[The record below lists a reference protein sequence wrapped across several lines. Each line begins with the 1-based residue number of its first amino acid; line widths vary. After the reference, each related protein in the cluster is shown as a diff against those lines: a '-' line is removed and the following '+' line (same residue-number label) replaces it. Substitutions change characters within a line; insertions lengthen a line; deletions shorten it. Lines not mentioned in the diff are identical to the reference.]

1 MAASRL
7 AARTE
12 VPVFKF
18 GRRVVE
24 PEGEVKGSAATLRMS
39 SRASRVSRCPMG
51 GGASKSESSRARAS
65 RVYQYRGIP
74 RHHFHLY
81 LKETEF
87 RFNQEDEDLFP
98 IIASYLVNL
107 VPISS

>member
-1 MAASRL
+1 MTGTPTLGCQSKVTTWL
-7 AARTE
+7 FE
-12 VPVFKF
+12 KK
-18 GRRVVE
+18 
-24 PEGEVKGSAATLRMS
+24 KG
-39 SRASRVSRCPMG
+39 CPKAKADITSM
-51 GGASKSESSRARAS
+51 ASKAS
-65 RVYQYRGIP
+65 GVFLKIGYQYRGIP

>member
-1 MAASRL
+1 MVVRK
-7 AARTE
+7 E
-12 VPVFKF
+12 EGVPKGK
-18 GRRVVE
+18 GRHHINGI
-24 PEGEVKGSAATLRMS
+24 EGFWSF
-39 SRASRVSRCPMG
+39 
-51 GGASKSESSRARAS
+51 SENWL
-65 RVYQYRGIP
+65 YQYRGIP